1 MKYLLV
7 FFTCI
12 TFAQVQK
19 FIPLDNETLEFV
31 GEVNYTVYANKKPI
45 LTNLTSKDSI
55 TCLPKDVVFD
65 SIVFSKLNFKEIGF
79 KRENLTEIILL
90 TKTALELDEVIIR
103 NSKLKEIII
112 GEESRFI
119 KRQSRIL
126 FNDINYG
133 LLFRKNDLEGMEIK
147 SINFFVEKV
156 KYKTAYKI
164 KFYAAHETGNFIT
177 KQDLAID
184 ELLFESPILTLEE
197 GTKNKVEIN
206 LEDYN
211 ITITNKDIFVC
222 LELQGYYD
230 DNNTSFQ
237 PETKDA
243 TRLKFQ
249 LSKLTNYYSR
259 MYDLNTK
266 QPTDNIINRNTM
278 INRDFAFMFFKKPH
292 KSELVAPAIIIN
304 ATKTNE
310 HLKEN
315 K

>member
-1 MKYLLV
+1 MVIKYGNNYFGEL
-7 FFTCI
+7 
-12 TFAQVQK
+12 
-19 FIPLDNETLEFV
+19 ETKD
-31 GEVNYTVYANKKPI
+31 G
-45 LTNLTSKDSI
+45 NLYVHLFGPGTLRKDSI
-55 TCLPKDVVFD
+55 VQESNVLVATVVEIPYPSGLKTDF
-65 SIVFSKLNFKEIGF
+65 VFIPYTNG
-79 KRENLTEIILL
+79 
-90 TKTALELDEVIIR
+90 
-103 NSKLKEIII
+103 
-112 GEESRFI
+112 
-119 KRQSRIL
+119 
-126 FNDINYG
+126 
-133 LLFRKNDLEGMEIK
+133 KNDLEGMEIK

-197 GTKNKVEIN
+197 GTKIKVDIN